1 MKKLYSQ
8 NISLKYLITIAIIIL
23 GNLYTANGQII
34 VPFKQRTS
42 TASPLKTIYSI
53 NGDFTMIGNTNLK
66 LQNYSETVGN
76 GNRSMEYVDIDSDS
90 NTWNSSSSTLAFS
103 SENGA
108 DPNCSKIIYAG
119 LYWTGRAPTS
129 ENFSSDTFTLIRNDN
144 SRKSFDKKKISLKG
158 PKSNVYTEFTAKA
171 DDIYYPTTSDGFM
184 YSAYAEV
191 TDYVKLNGLGEYFGA
206 DIALRNGNGGATGY
220 YGGWSLI
227 VVYENSKMKN
237 RDVTIFDGHAY
248 VAGGTTTNFELPVS
262 GFNAVEKGA
271 VGIKLG
277 LIAGE
282 GDVDINGDY
291 FQIKKKD
298 GSFTSLSHS
307 GNSADNFFNSSIDT
321 GGNART
327 PSLKNNTGLDIS
339 MFNVP
344 NANNAVIG
352 NSQTSTTFKYGSTQ
366 DTYVIFAIAMAIDA
380 YVPKIESQISL
391 EVLNGNNNPNVPYSI
406 KPGQDMEYKVDI
418 KNLGTEALKDTKVV
432 IPIPVNTTYVANSAT
447 GDIKFSPS
455 PNTISYDS
463 TLGANGS
470 LVWNLGTLPLPDNP
484 NKLLASLTFKLRA
497 TEDCMILRNSCN
509 STILVGGSSS
519 ATGATTGIKL
529 VDSEFIKG
537 YNKNGASCA
546 GEPITEPISIAIDA
560 TDFVS
565 ANCNNTP
572 SITGVNVV
580 CIGSTTTF
588 SNTVSSG
595 TWSSASPLVATV
607 NASTGVITGVS
618 VGTAVINYSVK
629 TSGCTITSSRTVTVS
644 APVAQTVSG
653 TNTVCVGNTTTF
665 SSTTSGGTWTSA
677 TPAVATVNPTTGV
690 VTGVSAGTSLINY
703 SVTTTGGCVNT
714 ASRTVTV
721 SAPIAQT
728 VSGTNTVCIGST
740 TTFSSTTSGGT
751 WTSATPTVATVDSST
766 GVVTGVSA
774 GTSLINY
781 SVTTTGGCVNT
792 ASRTVTVSAPVAQT
806 VSGTNTVCVGN
817 TTTFSSTTSGGTW
830 TSATPTVATV
840 DSSTGVVTGVS
851 AG

>member
-23 GNLYTANGQII
+23 GNLYTANGQIR

-119 LYWTGRAPTS
+119 LYWTGRTPVS
-129 ENFSSDTFTLIRNDN
+129 RDVFSYVRSDGSIAKT
-144 SRKSFDKKKISLKG
+144 FDKKKISLKG
-158 PKSNVYTEFTAKA
+158 PKSNAYFEVTAKTT
-171 DDIYYPTTSDGFM
+171 DIYYPSTSDGSMF
-184 YSAYAEV
+184 SAYAEV
-191 TDYVKLNGLGEYFGA
+191 TDYVKNNGIGEYFAA
-206 DIALRNGNGGATGY
+206 DIALLTGNGGDTGY
-220 YGGWSLI
+220 YGGWGLI

-248 VAGGTTTNFELPVS
+248 VAGGTTTSFELPVS

-307 GNSADNFFNSSIDT
+307 GNSTDNFFNSSIDT

-352 NSQTSTTFKYGSTQ
+352 NSQTSTTFRYGSTQ

-391 EVLNGNNNPNVPYSI
+391 EVLNGNKNPTVPYSI
-406 KPGQDMEYKVDI
+406 KPGQEMDYKVDI
-418 KNLGTEALKDTKVV
+418 KNLGTEALSDTKIV
-432 IPIPVNTTYVANSAT
+432 IPIPINTTYVANSAT
-447 GDIKFSPS
+447 RDIKFSPS
-455 PNTISYDS
+455 PTPNTISYDS
-463 TLGANGS
+463 TVGANGS
-470 LVWNLGTLPLPDNP
+470 LVWNLGALPLPNNP
-484 NKLLASLTFKLRA
+484 NELLASLTFKLRA
-497 TEDCMILRNSCN
+497 TEDCTILRNSCN
-509 STILVGGSSS
+509 STILVGGTSS

-529 VDSEFIKG
+529 VDSEFIQG
-537 YNKNGASCA
+537 YNRNGASCA
-546 GEPITEPISIAIDA
+546 GEPLTEPISIAIDA

-588 SNTVSSG
+588 SNTVSGG

-618 VGTAVINYSVK
+618 VGTAVINYAVT

-677 TPAVATVNPTTGV
+677 TPAVATVN
-690 VTGVSAGTSLINY
+690 
-703 SVTTTGGCVNT
+703 
-714 ASRTVTV
+714 
-721 SAPIAQT
+721 
-728 VSGTNTVCIGST
+728 
-740 TTFSSTTSGGT
+740 
-751 WTSATPTVATVDSST
+751 SST

-774 GTSLINY
+774 GTSVINY

-817 TTTFSSTTSGGTW
+817 TT
-830 TSATPTVATV
+830 
-840 DSSTGVVTGVS
+840 
-851 AG
+851 

>member
-282 GDVDINGDY
+282 GDVDIDGDY

-307 GNSADNFFNSSIDT
+307 GNSADNFFNSSIET
-321 GGNART
+321 GGNARN
-327 PSLKNNTGLDIS
+327 PFLKNNTGLDIS

-352 NSQTSTTFKYGSTQ
+352 NSQTSTTFRYGSTQ

-391 EVLNGNNNPNVPYSI
+391 KVLNGNNNPNVPYSI
-406 KPGQDMEYKVDI
+406 KPGQEMEYKVDI
-418 KNLGTEALKDTKVV
+418 KNLGTEALKDTKIV

-447 GDIKFSPS
+447 GDIKFTPSPT

-463 TLGANGS
+463 TVGANGS
-470 LVWNLGTLPLPDNP
+470 LVWNLGTLPLQNNP

-497 TEDCMILRNSCN
+497 TEDCTILRNSCN
-509 STILVGGSSS
+509 STILVGGTSS

-529 VDSEFIKG
+529 VDSEFIQG

-588 SNTVSSG
+588 SNTVSGG

-607 NASTGVITGVS
+607 NASTGIITGVS

-629 TSGCTITSSRTVTVS
+629 TSGCTITSSRTVTVT
-644 APVAQTVSG
+644 A
-653 TNTVCVGNTTTF
+653 NNTTTAA
-665 SSTTSGGTWTSA
+665 SST
-677 TPAVATVNPTTGV
+677 PT
-690 VTGVSAGTSLINY
+690 LCI
-703 SVTTTGGCVNT
+703 NT
-714 ASRTVTV
+714 ALTAITHTTVGATGIGTAIGLPAGV
-721 SAPIAQT
+721 TATFASNTIT
-728 VSGTNTVCIGST
+728 ISG
-740 TTFSSTTSGGT
+740 
-751 WTSATPTVATVDSST
+751 TPTVA
-766 GVVTGVSA
+766 GVFP
-774 GTSLINY
+774 Y
-781 SVTTTGGCVNT
+781 SIPLTGGCGSVNAT
-792 ASRTVTVSAPVAQT
+792 GNITVTA
-806 VSGTNTVCVGN
+806 NN
-817 TTTFSSTTSGGTW
+817 TTTAASST
-830 TSATPTVATV
+830 PTLC
-840 DSSTGVVTGVS
+840 
-851 AG
+851 